1 MPERDPELEPAAAPP
16 ASESAPPGRSP
27 GPVPL
32 PAGPGSG
39 HGSPGAKASGHFW
52 LYPAILLAVLLS
64 VFAVFR
70 NEMLPVRTLAA
81 ERPAPVLPLPA
92 ARAPAPPAAAAER
105 PAEPLPPV
113 PIAEVGMNLPEY
125 GGHGVA
131 AGASAPSVPR
141 PASMGTLPIL
151 SIDGPSGGD
160 TERYDDAYRAGE
172 TAGLDGGLRVDPSLR
187 RQPAE
192 KTMTAAELAAC
203 PACKVGA
210 AAGKSS
216 GLSKLATGKY
226 FVQNELVV
234 ESLGLCEGMHVY
246 RYRNQSPNKTITSTV
261 QNISGETWTFTL
273 EPGKTYE
280 LSSSIE
286 LTRDTAV
293 SIRVGE
299 VLN

>member
-1 MPERDPELEPAAAPP
+1 MPEFDPDLEPAASASP

-39 HGSPGAKASGHFW
+39 HGSPEARTAGHFW

-70 NEMLPVRTLAA
+70 NDVRPVMPRAG

-92 ARAPAPPAAAAER
+92 DRAPAPPPAESER

-113 PIAEVGMNLPEY
+113 PIPEIGMNLPDY
-125 GGHGVA
+125 GGYGP
-131 AGASAPSVPR
+131 GGPAPSVLR
-141 PASMGTLPIL
+141 PAPMGTLPIL
-151 SIDGPSGGD
+151 SMDGPAASPRADQD
-160 TERYDDAYRAGE
+160 TARYRAGE
-172 TAGLDGGLRVDPSLR
+172 TAGLDGGLSVDPSLR

-216 GLSKLATGKY
+216 GLSRLATGRT
-226 FVQNELVV
+226 FVQNEIVA
-234 ESLGLCEGMHVY
+234 EYLGPCEGMHVY
-246 RYRNQSPNKTITSTV
+246 RYRNKSPNKTITSTV

>member
-1 MPERDPELEPAAAPP
+1 MTELDPDLEPAASASP

-39 HGSPGAKASGHFW
+39 HGSPEAKTAGHFW

-70 NEMLPVRTLAA
+70 NDVRPVMPRAG

-92 ARAPAPPAAAAER
+92 ARAPAPPPAAAAER
-105 PAEPLPPV
+105 PAEPLPPA
-113 PIAEVGMNLPEY
+113 PIPEVGMNLPDY
-125 GGHGVA
+125 RSSGDVGSR
-131 AGASAPSVPR
+131 ASGLR

-151 SIDGPSGGD
+151 SLDEPAGSPRAD
-160 TERYDDAYRAGE
+160 LARYDAGE

-216 GLSKLATGKY
+216 GLSRLATGRT
-226 FVQNELVV
+226 FVQNEIVA
-234 ESLGLCEGMHVY
+234 EYLGPCEGMHVY
-246 RYRNQSPNKTITSTV
+246 RYRNKSPNKTITSTV

>member
-1 MPERDPELEPAAAPP
+1 
-16 ASESAPPGRSP
+16 
-27 GPVPL
+27 
-32 PAGPGSG
+32 
-39 HGSPGAKASGHFW
+39 
-52 LYPAILLAVLLS
+52 
-64 VFAVFR
+64 
-70 NEMLPVRTLAA
+70 
-81 ERPAPVLPLPA
+81 
-92 ARAPAPPAAAAER
+92 
-105 PAEPLPPV
+105 PLPPV

-125 GGHGVA
+125 GAHGVA
-131 AGASAPSVPR
+131 AGASAPSAFR

-151 SIDGPSGGD
+151 SIDGPAGSPGGD
-160 TERYDDAYRAGE
+160 TARYDDGYRAGE